1 METARRWNWP
11 LWVGLLLSIVALVS
25 YPTIFIRWP
34 VTRDFPW
41 VNLLLFLVAM
51 VLLVMGV
58 VRAPRKTLATIVAV
72 LGAGLFAFSLF
83 GVLVLG
89 KQVPASL
96 GAPKIGQKASDF
108 TLLDSN
114 RRSVSLSQLLASSPR
129 GVLLIFYR
137 GYW

>member
-1 METARRWNWP
+1 METARRWNWS
-11 LWVGLLLSIVALVS
+11 LWAGFLLSIVALVS

-129 GVLLIFYR
+129 GALLIFYR

>member
-1 METARRWNWP
+1 METARRWNWS
-11 LWVGLLLSIVALVS
+11 LWAGFLLSIVALVS

-96 GAPKIGQKASDF
+96 GAPKVGQKASDF

-129 GVLLIFYR
+129 GALLIFYR